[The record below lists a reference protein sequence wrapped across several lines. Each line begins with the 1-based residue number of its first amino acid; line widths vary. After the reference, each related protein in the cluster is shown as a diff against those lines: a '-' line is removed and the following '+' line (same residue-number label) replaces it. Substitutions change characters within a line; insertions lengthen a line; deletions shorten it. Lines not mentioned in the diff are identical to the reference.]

1 MLEFLRSLGPVAQI
15 AAWFGTLLLT
25 MLLGALAAGPTRLR
39 RLASVP
45 FIVCGL
51 LLPLLGPSP
60 PLLRVL
66 LSMLGLLGALKML
79 QLDFE
84 PRWQRHHAAW
94 HGLVPFDVSTARRVP
109 PAFDLRL
116 AAPMLAFSALA
127 FACAFAL
134 LRLPA
139 NGEGVRY
146 ASRMLLGAAM
156 VYSAM
161 EAATLGLLLAHRIAG
176 IAVPPI
182 QALPI
187 AARSVGEF
195 WGKRWN
201 RPVSAWLG
209 EYVFAPL
216 RRRRRP
222 LLGLVLVFAASAA
235 MHAWVFYAGGG
246 VRAAAGVALFFLL
259 QAPWLWLE
267 SKLRVARWPALA
279 GHAWTLGWLL
289 LTAPLFV
296 APVLPGIGL

>member
-25 MLLGALAAGPTRLR
+25 MLLGALAAGPTRSR

-94 HGLVPFDVSTARRVP
+94 HGLVPFDVSTARRVT

-116 AAPMLAFSALA
+116 AAAMLAFSALA

-134 LRLPA
+134 LRLPS
-139 NGEGVRY
+139 NGEAVRY

-156 VYSAM
+156 VYAAM
-161 EAATLGLLLAHRIAG
+161 EGATLGLLLAHRIAG

-267 SKLRVARWPALA
+267 SKLHVARWPALA

-296 APVLPGIGL
+296 APVLAGIGL

>member
-15 AAWFGTLLLT
+15 AAWFGALLLT
-25 MLLGALAAGPTRLR
+25 MLLGALVAGPSPVR
-39 RLASVP
+39 RLASLP
-45 FIVCGL
+45 FILAGL

-66 LSMLGLLGALKML
+66 LSMLGLLGTLKML

-94 HGLVPFDVSTARRVP
+94 HGMVPFDVSTARRVP

-116 AAPMLAFSALA
+116 AAHCLVSSLLA
-127 FACAFAL
+127 FAFAFAL

-139 NGEGVRY
+139 NGEWLRS

-156 VYSAM
+156 VYTAM
-161 EAATLGLLLAHRIAG
+161 EGATLGLLFAHRLAG

-182 QALPI
+182 QAMPI

-201 RPVSAWLG
+201 RPVSDWLG

-259 QAPWLWLE
+259 QAPWLMLE
-267 SKLRVARWPALA
+267 SRLRVTRWPALA

-296 APVLPGIGL
+296 APVLEGIGL

>member
-15 AAWFGTLLLT
+15 AAWFGMLLLV
-25 MLLGALAAGPTRLR
+25 MLLGALAAGPTPAR
-39 RLASVP
+39 RIASLP
-45 FIVCGL
+45 FILAGL
-51 LLPLLGPSP
+51 LLPLLAPSP

-66 LSMLGLLGALKML
+66 LSMLGLLGTLKML

-84 PRWQRHHAAW
+84 PRWQEHHPAW

-109 PAFDLRL
+109 PAFDLRG
-116 AAPMLAFSALA
+116 AALA
-127 FACAFAL
+127 LGYSLLALVCAFAL

-139 NGEGVRY
+139 TGGWERS
-146 ASRMLLGAAM
+146 ASRILLGAGMLYA
-156 VYSAM
+156 AM
-161 EAATLGLLLAHRIAG
+161 EGATLGLLFVHRLAG

-182 QALPI
+182 QAMPI

-209 EYVFAPL
+209 EYVFGPL

-222 LLGLVLVFAASAA
+222 ALALMLAFTASAA

-246 VRAAAGVALFFLL
+246 LRAALAVALFFLL
-259 QAPWLWLE
+259 QAPWLMLE
-267 SKLRVARWPALA
+267 SRLRVTRWPAWA

-289 LTAPLFV
+289 ATAQLFV
-296 APVLPGIGL
+296 APVLEGVGL